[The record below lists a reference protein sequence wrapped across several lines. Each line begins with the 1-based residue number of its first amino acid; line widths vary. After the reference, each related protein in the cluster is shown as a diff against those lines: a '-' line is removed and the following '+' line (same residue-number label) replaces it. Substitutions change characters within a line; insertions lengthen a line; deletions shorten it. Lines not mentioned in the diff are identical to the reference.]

1 MTFLAKNGCPRS
13 AARPGEEPV
22 ALEPIALQVIIPVWG
37 ERFVRD
43 FLDVVLPLHQSPE
56 NVSAL
61 ARRPGSAYIVYTRQ
75 RDVSLLEREPSFQRM
90 RRLVDTQIR
99 IIPEPIS
106 VPHEAMSDCY
116 RDALAKTKAGNV
128 GFVFLAADSIIAD
141 GTFGALGALADSGKR
156 CVFVAGPRVVAEGFS
171 AAIRDQRSAFDEAIA
186 IPPREMT
193 KLGLAHLHPIS
204 SSHCWDSDFFNT
216 HPSHLYWN
224 IEDEGLL
231 ARCFHLHPI
240 LVRPVDNVNFR
251 KTIDDDYIVY
261 ACPDPETIHIVT
273 DSDEICAF
281 SMTPR
286 DVKIGNEWPHRSS
299 AAYVAWWSYRFT
311 KPEHFTLAE
320 KVVHIHAGRTSPKW
334 KTAEQESIDV
344 LADINIIRSR
354 SNAYLFVFRP
364 DLLIEKSILRKTFI
378 GGRRYKRL
386 LDLRSKA
393 RMAVKSHHLVGSLLA
408 IRFALLIESPFLF
421 IPLSVYRLEARF
433 DVVSQII
440 CAVWIS
446 RRTIR
451 RRIMQVV
458 RGDRVARARV
468 AWRLRQFGC
477 LLTGRRLIDP
487 QPQE

>member
-1 MTFLAKNGCPRS
+1 MTFLSKNGRPPV
-13 AARPGEEPV
+13 AARRGVEPA

-43 FLDVVLPLHQSPE
+43 FLDVVLPLHLSPE
-56 NVSAL
+56 NVPAL
-61 ARRPGSAYIVYTRQ
+61 ARRPGSAYVVYTCQ
-75 RDVSLLEREPSFQRM
+75 RDVPLFERNSFFQRM
-90 RRLVDTQIR
+90 RHLVDTQIR
-99 IIPEPIS
+99 IIPEPI
-106 VPHEAMSDCY
+106 VAPHEAMSDSY
-116 RDALAKTKAGNV
+116 RDALAKTKPGDV
-128 GFVFLAADSIIAD
+128 GFVFLAADLIIAD

-156 CVFVAGPRVVAEGFS
+156 CVFVAGPRVVAESFS
-171 AAIRDQRSAFDEAIA
+171 AAVRNRRSVIDEAIA
-186 IPPREMT
+186 IPPREMSE
-193 KLGLAHLHPIS
+193 LGLAHLHPIS

-216 HPSHLYWN
+216 HPSHLYWK

-240 LVRPVDNVNFR
+240 LVRPADDVNFR
-251 KTIDDDYIVY
+251 KTIDDDYIVH

-311 KPEHFTLAE
+311 KPDHFVLAE
-320 KVVHIHAGRTSPKW
+320 KVVHIHAGQTSPKW

-344 LADINIIRSR
+344 LADIKVIRRR

-364 DLLIEKSILRKTFI
+364 DLLIEKAILRKTWF
-378 GGRRYKRL
+378 GRRRYKRF
-386 LDLRSKA
+386 LDLGSRA
-393 RMAVKSHHLVGSLLA
+393 RMAVRSHLAGSLFK
-408 IRFALLIESPFLF
+408 IRIALLIEFPFLL
-421 IPLSVYRLEARF
+421 IALSLYKLETRF
-433 DVVSQII
+433 GVVSEIVR
-440 CAVWIS
+440 AVWVS

-451 RRIMQVV
+451 RRIMQVI
-458 RGDRVARARV
+458 RGDRVATARV
-468 AWRLRQFGC
+468 IWRLHQVGC
-477 LLTGRRLIDP
+477 LLTGRRLFDP